1 MRDVISNYTIE
12 QINAVIDEI
21 LVNLNANVRNLSG
34 TGADSERPVL
44 FSYTNYNGQTFYV
57 RGSKFLYNIV
67 VDSADGYEL
76 KQDVTSVIGDKS
88 GIKLAPALV
97 DYRKEHAQH
106 YWTGVCGIRNN
117 DGTTNGYEFYMD
129 AMHDGD
135 TQYASI
141 DIMSYKVIGVEAGST
156 HTVTFRGRFSTTS
169 HGGGDVYACISDSAT
184 DTTGMGR
191 VVLTKD
197 NDWHDYTFT
206 FTNTS
211 SEDTLYLNFVFN
223 VNYTIGTG
231 RYLVEGLLFS
241 GMDIDILSTH
251 VYYNGEW
258 YKVSGSGGGSSD
270 VELIEISKADYDLLP
285 QSAKDDP
292 NKVYFVYNYPSGGS
306 AGGGSTVEITPTLS
320 SGTKIADYEIDGV
333 SGALYAPTPATPP
346 DDLNDLSD
354 VAISSPTNGQVLK
367 YNSTSGKWENS
378 TGGGGGGGNFEITD
392 LWKNTTGG
400 GNGTYTLSQSI
411 DDFDAISIWFGIY
424 NEYVG
429 NPYIS
434 DHRIINVSELQE
446 AHNAGIKFI
455 LTGYAS
461 RVIYV
466 DFDGTTMILSSQSG
480 SQTVLQ
486 VKGINF

>member
-1 MRDVISNYTIE
+1 MRDVISNYTVE

-76 KQDVTSVIGDKS
+76 KRDVTSVIGDKS

-97 DYRKEHAQH
+97 DYRKEHAQY
-106 YWTGVCGIRNN
+106 YWTGSCGIRNN

-156 HTVTFRGRFSTTS
+156 HTVTFRGRFGTTS

-223 VNYTIGTG
+223 VGYTTGTG

-258 YKVSGSGGGSSD
+258 YEVSGAGGGSSD
-270 VELIEISKADYDLLP
+270 VELIEISKADYDALP

-292 NKVYFVYNYPSGGS
+292 NKAYFVYNYPSGS
-306 AGGGSTVEITPTLS
+306 GGS
-320 SGTKIADYEIDGV
+320 G
-333 SGALYAPTPATPP
+333 GASALV
-346 DDLNDLSD
+346 DLSD
-354 VAISSPTNGQVLK
+354 VDISNPSNGQVLK
-367 YNSTSGKWENS
+367 YNSTTQKWENGTS
-378 TGGGGGGGNFEITD
+378 GGGRTLTSLWTNTGNTNPSSI
-392 LWKNTTGG
+392 
-400 GNGTYTLSQSI
+400 TLSDAYTNY
-411 DDFDAISIWFGIY
+411 DDFICMCYRSANNTYEPEFY
-424 NEYVG
+424 Q
-429 NPYIS
+429 YIS
-434 DHRIINVSELQE
+434 DRMPVGCNFACL
-446 AHNAGIKFI
+446 AW
-455 LTGYAS
+455 
-461 RVIYV
+461 
-466 DFDGTTMILSSQSG
+466 SG
-480 SQTVLQ
+480 SSDYITFTITDSTTFTRYNQGSHLVIKEVIG
-486 VKGINF
+486 VKYG